1 MSFKHVSR
9 VAENYAFS
17 LIFSP
22 FSNTKSNLIYSCE
35 ALVYGYYDNG
45 AFIESGELTRPLEIQ
60 VLTQN
65 VFYELELRVDASNGD
80 VSVSLAGFDLGR
92 FDYHHPAVGSGGY
105 ATLNGYGA
113 KCDAQFQKYVLA

>member
-17 LIFSP
+17 LIFGHFRIP
-22 FSNTKSNLIYSCE
+22 NTKLIFSCE
-35 ALVYGYYDNG
+35 TLVYGYYDNG

-60 VLTQN
+60 VLTPN
-65 VFYELELRVDASNGD
+65 VFYELELRVDASIGD
-80 VSVSLAGFDLGR
+80 ASVSLAGFDLGR